1 MSDVEFSISFAGP
14 LVTFQD
20 IGRPGNMRYGV
31 SASGPMDIV
40 SFEAANAVLGNDT
53 KQTAIEISLG
63 GLILQCHEGS
73 ITLAITGG
81 DFLIEYQGQKISSWT
96 VLTIQKGERLSV
108 RAGKSGSWAY
118 LAFSGKL
125 NVKDWLNSS
134 STHSTSGFGG
144 GVLKTG
150 QKFTLT
156 DASNQANRIGPIL
169 KPNFNT
175 NDLIHAVLG
184 PQDQYFMNTAIKIFS
199 DSIFKVSDN
208 YDRMGMQLTG
218 PKLELK
224 SALSIPSEPVV
235 KGSIQVS
242 GDGIPTILLADHQ
255 TTGGYPKIATV
266 ISSDINRLVQ
276 FRSNQS
282 VKFVLINS
290 NEALQK
296 TRKFLD
302 MKEKYLEKLSIS
314 RGTLEQRLM
323 SENLIGGI
331 EFNS

>member
-1 MSDVEFSISFAGP
+1 MSDVDFSISYAGP

-96 VLTIQKGERLSV
+96 VLTLQKGERLSV

-156 DASNQANRIGPIL
+156 DASNQENRIGPIL
-169 KPNFNT
+169 KPNFYT

-199 DSIFKVSDN
+199 NSIFKVSDN

-302 MKEKYLEKLSIS
+302 MKEKYLEKISIS

-323 SENLIGGI
+323 SENLIGGV
-331 EFNS
+331 EFN

>member
-1 MSDVEFSISFAGP
+1 MSDVDFSISYAGP

-40 SFEAANAVLGNDT
+40 SFEAANAVLGNET

-150 QKFTLT
+150 QKFTLE

-302 MKEKYLEKLSIS
+302 MKEKYLEKISIS

-323 SENLIGGI
+323 SENLIGGV
-331 EFNS
+331 EFN

>member
-40 SFEAANAVLGNDT
+40 SFEAANAVLGNET

-96 VLTIQKGERLSV
+96 VLTIQKGERLSI

-125 NVKDWLNSS
+125 NVKDWLKSN

-169 KPNFNT
+169 KPSFNT

-184 PQDQYFMNTAIKIFS
+184 PQDQYFMNTAIEIFS

-276 FRSNQS
+276 LRSNQN
-282 VKFVLINS
+282 VEFILINS

-302 MKEKYLEKLSIS
+302 MKEKYLQKISIS

-323 SENLIGGI
+323 SENLIGGV
-331 EFNS
+331 EFN

>member
-1 MSDVEFSISFAGP
+1 MSDVGFSISYAGP

-40 SFEAANAVLGNDT
+40 SFEAANAVLGNET

-276 FRSNQS
+276 LRSNQN
-282 VKFVLINS
+282 VEFMLINS

-302 MKEKYLEKLSIS
+302 MKEKYLQKISIS

-323 SENLIGGI
+323 SENLIGGV
-331 EFNS
+331 EFN

>member
-156 DASNQANRIGPIL
+156 DAYNQANRIGPIL

-276 FRSNQS
+276 LRSNQN
-282 VKFVLINS
+282 VEFILINS

-302 MKEKYLEKLSIS
+302 MKEKYLQKISIS

-323 SENLIGGI
+323 NENLIGGV
-331 EFNS
+331 EFN

>member
-1 MSDVEFSISFAGP
+1 MSDVDFSISFAGP

-40 SFEAANAVLGNDT
+40 SFEAANAVLGNET

-96 VLTIQKGERLSV
+96 VLTLQKGERLSV

-276 FRSNQS
+276 LRSNQN
-282 VKFVLINS
+282 VEFILINS

-302 MKEKYLEKLSIS
+302 MKEKYLQKISTS

-323 SENLIGGI
+323 SENLIGGV
-331 EFNS
+331 EFN

>member
-1 MSDVEFSISFAGP
+1 MSDVDFSISYAGP

-40 SFEAANAVLGNDT
+40 SFEAANAVLGNET

-276 FRSNQS
+276 LRSNQN
-282 VKFVLINS
+282 VEFILINS

-302 MKEKYLEKLSIS
+302 MKEKYLQKISIS

-323 SENLIGGI
+323 SENLIGGV
-331 EFNS
+331 EFN

>member
-1 MSDVEFSISFAGP
+1 MSDVDFSISYAGP

-40 SFEAANAVLGNDT
+40 SFEAANAVLGNET

-276 FRSNQS
+276 LRSNQN
-282 VKFVLINS
+282 VEFILINS

-302 MKEKYLEKLSIS
+302 MKEKYLQKISTS

-323 SENLIGGI
+323 SENLIGGV
-331 EFNS
+331 EFN

>member
-96 VLTIQKGERLSV
+96 VLTLQKGERLSV

-156 DASNQANRIGPIL
+156 DASNQENRIGPIL
-169 KPNFNT
+169 KPNFYT

-199 DSIFKVSDN
+199 NSIFKVSDN

-266 ISSDINRLVQ
+266 ISSDMNRLVQ

>member
-40 SFEAANAVLGNDT
+40 SFEAANAVLGNET

-96 VLTIQKGERLSV
+96 VLTLQKGERLSV

-156 DASNQANRIGPIL
+156 DASNQENRIGPIL
-169 KPNFNT
+169 KPNFYT

-199 DSIFKVSDN
+199 NSIFKVSDN

-276 FRSNQS
+276 LRSNQN
-282 VKFVLINS
+282 VEFIIINS

-302 MKEKYLEKLSIS
+302 MKEKYLQKISTS

-323 SENLIGGI
+323 SENLIGGV
-331 EFNS
+331 EFN

>member
-40 SFEAANAVLGNDT
+40 SFEAANAVLGNET

-96 VLTIQKGERLSV
+96 VLTLQKGERLSV

-125 NVKDWLNSS
+125 NVKDWLNSN

-276 FRSNQS
+276 LRSNQN
-282 VKFVLINS
+282 VEFIIINS

-302 MKEKYLEKLSIS
+302 MKEKYLQKISTS

-323 SENLIGGI
+323 SENLIGGV
-331 EFNS
+331 EFN

>member
-96 VLTIQKGERLSV
+96 VLTLQKGERLSV

-156 DASNQANRIGPIL
+156 DASNQENRIGPIL
-169 KPNFNT
+169 KPNFYT

-184 PQDQYFMNTAIKIFS
+184 PQDQYFMKTAIKIFS
-199 DSIFKVSDN
+199 NSIFKVSDN

>member
-40 SFEAANAVLGNDT
+40 SFEAANAVLGNET

-96 VLTIQKGERLSV
+96 VLTIQKGERLSI

-125 NVKDWLNSS
+125 NLKDWLKSN

-144 GVLKTG
+144 GILKTG

-169 KPNFNT
+169 KPSFST
-175 NDLIHAVLG
+175 NDLIHVVLG
-184 PQDQYFMNTAIKIFS
+184 PQDQYFMNTAIEIFS

-282 VKFVLINS
+282 VEFILISS

-302 MKEKYLEKLSIS
+302 MKEKYLQKISIS

-323 SENLIGGI
+323 SENLIGGV

>member
-40 SFEAANAVLGNDT
+40 SFEAANAVLGNET

-96 VLTIQKGERLSV
+96 VLTLQKGERLSV

-156 DASNQANRIGPIL
+156 DASNQENRIGPIL
-169 KPNFNT
+169 KPNFYT

-199 DSIFKVSDN
+199 NSIFKVSDN

-235 KGSIQVS
+235 KGCIQVS

-276 FRSNQS
+276 LRSNQN
-282 VKFVLINS
+282 VEFIIINS

-302 MKEKYLEKLSIS
+302 MKEKYLQKISTS

-323 SENLIGGI
+323 SENLIGGV
-331 EFNS
+331 EFN

>member
-1 MSDVEFSISFAGP
+1 MSDVEFSILFAGP

-53 KQTAIEISLG
+53 KQTGIEISLG

-96 VLTIQKGERLSV
+96 VLTLQKGERLSV

-156 DASNQANRIGPIL
+156 DASNQENRIGPIL
-169 KPNFNT
+169 KPNFYT

-199 DSIFKVSDN
+199 NSIFKVSDN

>member
-40 SFEAANAVLGNDT
+40 SFEAANAVLGNET

-96 VLTIQKGERLSV
+96 VLTIQKGERLSI

-125 NVKDWLNSS
+125 NVKDWLKSN

-169 KPNFNT
+169 KPSFST
-175 NDLIHAVLG
+175 NDLIHVVLG
-184 PQDQYFMNTAIKIFS
+184 PQDQYFMNTAIEIFS

-282 VKFVLINS
+282 VEFILISS

-302 MKEKYLEKLSIS
+302 MKEKYLQKISIS

-323 SENLIGGI
+323 SENLIGGV

>member
-1 MSDVEFSISFAGP
+1 MTDVEFSISFAGP

-96 VLTIQKGERLSV
+96 VLTLQKGERLSV

-156 DASNQANRIGPIL
+156 DASNQENRIGPIL
-169 KPNFNT
+169 KPNFYT

-199 DSIFKVSDN
+199 NSIFKVSDN

>member
-40 SFEAANAVLGNDT
+40 SFEAANAVLGNET

-96 VLTIQKGERLSV
+96 VLTLQKGERLSV

-156 DASNQANRIGPIL
+156 DAYNQANRIGPIL

-276 FRSNQS
+276 LRSNQN
-282 VKFVLINS
+282 VEFILINS

-302 MKEKYLEKLSIS
+302 MKEKYLQKISIS

-323 SENLIGGI
+323 NENLIGGV
-331 EFNS
+331 EFN

>member
-1 MSDVEFSISFAGP
+1 MSDVEFSISYAGP

-40 SFEAANAVLGNDT
+40 SFEAANAVLGNET

-199 DSIFKVSDN
+199 NSIFKVSDN

-302 MKEKYLEKLSIS
+302 MKEKYLEKISIS

-331 EFNS
+331 EFN

>member
-276 FRSNQS
+276 LRSNQN
-282 VKFVLINS
+282 VEFIIINS

-331 EFNS
+331 EFN

>member
-20 IGRPGNMRYGV
+20 IGRPGHMRYGV

-156 DASNQANRIGPIL
+156 DASNQENRIGPIL
-169 KPNFNT
+169 KPNFYT

-276 FRSNQS
+276 LRSNQN
-282 VKFVLINS
+282 VEFILINS

-302 MKEKYLEKLSIS
+302 MKEKYLQKISIS

-323 SENLIGGI
+323 NENLIGGV
-331 EFNS
+331 EFN

>member
-40 SFEAANAVLGNDT
+40 SFEAANAVLGNET

-63 GLILQCHEGS
+63 GLILQCREGS

-276 FRSNQS
+276 LRSNQN
-282 VKFVLINS
+282 VEFILINS

-302 MKEKYLEKLSIS
+302 MKEKYLQKISIS

-323 SENLIGGI
+323 NENLIGGV
-331 EFNS
+331 EFN

>member
-40 SFEAANAVLGNDT
+40 SFEAANAVLGNET

-96 VLTIQKGERLSV
+96 VLTIQKGERLSI

-125 NVKDWLNSS
+125 NVKDWLKSN

-169 KPNFNT
+169 KPSFNT

-184 PQDQYFMNTAIKIFS
+184 PQDQYFINTAIEIFS

-282 VKFVLINS
+282 VEFILISS

-302 MKEKYLEKLSIS
+302 MKEKYLQKISIS

-323 SENLIGGI
+323 SENLIDGV

>member
-40 SFEAANAVLGNDT
+40 SFEAANAVLGNET

-144 GVLKTG
+144 GILKTG

-276 FRSNQS
+276 LRSNQN
-282 VKFVLINS
+282 VEFILINS

-302 MKEKYLEKLSIS
+302 MKEKYLQKISTS

-323 SENLIGGI
+323 SENLIGGV
-331 EFNS
+331 EFN

>member
-63 GLILQCHEGS
+63 GLILQSHEGS

-96 VLTIQKGERLSV
+96 VLTLQKGERLSV

-156 DASNQANRIGPIL
+156 EVSNQANRIGPIL
-169 KPNFNT
+169 KPNFYT

-199 DSIFKVSDN
+199 NSIFKVSDN

-302 MKEKYLEKLSIS
+302 MKEKYLEEISIS

>member
-96 VLTIQKGERLSV
+96 VLTLQKGERLSV

-156 DASNQANRIGPIL
+156 DASNQENRIGPIL
-169 KPNFNT
+169 KPNFYT

-199 DSIFKVSDN
+199 NSIFKVSDN

-290 NEALQK
+290 NEALHK

>member
-20 IGRPGNMRYGV
+20 IGRPGHMRYGV

-144 GVLKTG
+144 GILKTG
-150 QKFTLT
+150 QKFKLT
-156 DASNQANRIGPIL
+156 DASNQENRIGPIL

-276 FRSNQS
+276 LRSNQN
-282 VKFVLINS
+282 VEFILINS

-302 MKEKYLEKLSIS
+302 MKEKYLQKISIS

-323 SENLIGGI
+323 NENLIGGV
-331 EFNS
+331 EFN

>member
-156 DASNQANRIGPIL
+156 DASNQENRIGPIL
-169 KPNFNT
+169 KPNFYT

-199 DSIFKVSDN
+199 NSIFKVSDN

-276 FRSNQS
+276 LRSNQN
-282 VKFVLINS
+282 VEFILINS

-302 MKEKYLEKLSIS
+302 MKEKYLQKISTS

-323 SENLIGGI
+323 SENLIGGV
-331 EFNS
+331 EFN

>member
-40 SFEAANAVLGNDT
+40 SFEAANAVLGNET

-63 GLILQCHEGS
+63 GLILQCREGS

-144 GVLKTG
+144 GALKTG

-156 DASNQANRIGPIL
+156 DASNQENRIGPIL

-276 FRSNQS
+276 LRSNQN
-282 VKFVLINS
+282 VEFILINS

-302 MKEKYLEKLSIS
+302 MKEKYLQKISIS

-323 SENLIGGI
+323 NENLIGGV
-331 EFNS
+331 EFN

>member
-1 MSDVEFSISFAGP
+1 MSDVEFSISFVGP

-40 SFEAANAVLGNDT
+40 SFEAANAVLGNET

-96 VLTIQKGERLSV
+96 VLTLQKGERLSV

-156 DASNQANRIGPIL
+156 DASNQENRIGPIL
-169 KPNFNT
+169 KPNFYT

-199 DSIFKVSDN
+199 NSIFKVSDN

>member
-1 MSDVEFSISFAGP
+1 MADVEFSISFAGP

-40 SFEAANAVLGNDT
+40 SFEAANAVLGNET

-63 GLILQCHEGS
+63 GLILQCREGS

-96 VLTIQKGERLSV
+96 VLTLQKGERLSV

-156 DASNQANRIGPIL
+156 DAYNQANRIGPIL
-169 KPNFNT
+169 KPNFYT

-184 PQDQYFMNTAIKIFS
+184 PQDQYFMKTAIKIFS

-276 FRSNQS
+276 LRSNQS

>member
-96 VLTIQKGERLSV
+96 VLTLQKGERLSV

-156 DASNQANRIGPIL
+156 DASNQENRIGPIL
-169 KPNFNT
+169 KPNFYT

-199 DSIFKVSDN
+199 NSIFKVSDN

-302 MKEKYLEKLSIS
+302 MKEKYLQKISTS

-331 EFNS
+331 EFN

>member
-40 SFEAANAVLGNDT
+40 SFEAANAVLGNET

-156 DASNQANRIGPIL
+156 NASNQENRIGPIL
-169 KPNFNT
+169 KPNFYT

-255 TTGGYPKIATV
+255 TTGGYPKIATI

-276 FRSNQS
+276 LRSNQN
-282 VKFVLINS
+282 VEFIIINS

-302 MKEKYLEKLSIS
+302 MKEKYLQKISTS

-323 SENLIGGI
+323 SENLIGGV
-331 EFNS
+331 EFN

>member
-1 MSDVEFSISFAGP
+1 MSDVEFSISYAGP

-40 SFEAANAVLGNDT
+40 SFEAANAVLGNET

-156 DASNQANRIGPIL
+156 DASNQENRIGPIL
-169 KPNFNT
+169 KPNFYT

>member
-40 SFEAANAVLGNDT
+40 SFEAANAVLGNET

-302 MKEKYLEKLSIS
+302 MKEKYLEKISIS

-331 EFNS
+331 EFN

>member
-1 MSDVEFSISFAGP
+1 MSDVDFSISYAGP

-96 VLTIQKGERLSV
+96 VLTLQKGERLSV

-156 DASNQANRIGPIL
+156 DASNQENRIGPIL
-169 KPNFNT
+169 KPNFYT

-199 DSIFKVSDN
+199 NSIFKVSDN

-255 TTGGYPKIATV
+255 TTGGYPKIATI

>member
-1 MSDVEFSISFAGP
+1 MSDVGFSISYAGP

-40 SFEAANAVLGNDT
+40 SFEAANAVLGNET

-276 FRSNQS
+276 LRSNQN
-282 VKFVLINS
+282 VEFILINS

-302 MKEKYLEKLSIS
+302 MKEKYLQKISIS

-323 SENLIGGI
+323 SENLIGGV
-331 EFNS
+331 EFN

>member
-40 SFEAANAVLGNDT
+40 SFEAANAVLGNET

-96 VLTIQKGERLSV
+96 VLTIQKGERLSI

-125 NVKDWLNSS
+125 NVKDWLKSN

-144 GVLKTG
+144 GILKTG

-169 KPNFNT
+169 KPSFST

-184 PQDQYFMNTAIKIFS
+184 PQDQYFMNTAIEIFS

-282 VKFVLINS
+282 VEFILISS

-302 MKEKYLEKLSIS
+302 MKEKYLQKISIS

-323 SENLIGGI
+323 SENLIGGV

>member
-1 MSDVEFSISFAGP
+1 MSDVEFSISYAGP

-40 SFEAANAVLGNDT
+40 SFEAANAVLGNET

-96 VLTIQKGERLSV
+96 VLTLQKGERLSV

-156 DASNQANRIGPIL
+156 DASNQENRIGPIL
-169 KPNFNT
+169 KPNFYT

-199 DSIFKVSDN
+199 NSIFKVSDN

-302 MKEKYLEKLSIS
+302 MKEKYLQKISTS

-323 SENLIGGI
+323 SENLIGGV
-331 EFNS
+331 EFN